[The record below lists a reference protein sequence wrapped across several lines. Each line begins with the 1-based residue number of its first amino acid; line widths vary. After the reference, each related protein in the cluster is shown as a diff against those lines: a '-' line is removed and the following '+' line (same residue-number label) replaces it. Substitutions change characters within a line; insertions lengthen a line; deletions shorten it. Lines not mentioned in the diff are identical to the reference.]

1 MMNFAGQCGRCFGE
15 THIYAFYLDLVNGAR
30 DPPACSQHAATEL
43 CAMIGTS
50 NCKRIGHF
58 SIESHHC
65 SGAILHSFCI
75 FNRKIEKKLAFIL
88 PFAVTNHKQS
98 QSPPQLGCHGCFLRD
113 GLFVIAGV
121 NGTVTEVGSLAAA
134 SAVARQAL
142 ADADAAAGP
151 GGLILGGI
159 VLGLAVGYCCAACGK
174 KKQDTKG
181 YKPVTFNQE

>member
-1 MMNFAGQCGRCFGE
+1 MVRS
-15 THIYAFYLDLVNGAR
+15 TAFSLAVSVFSSCTATPSSTLLSVMT
-30 DPPACSQHAATEL
+30 SAA
-43 CAMIGTS
+43 AVAS